1 MIGKLAVLAAILGG
15 VYAFFKLYNRETA
28 RVEKKVSEAARREA
42 EQART
47 VDLELDP
54 ESGKYRARDDEQS

>member
-28 RVEKKVSEAARREA
+28 RVEKKVSEAAKRDA
-42 EQART
+42 GEQT
-47 VDLELDP
+47 INLEKDP
-54 ESGKYRARDDEQS
+54 ETGKYRPRDEDRG